1 MRTRKSAFGLLAASV
16 AAVLIAAGCGTSG
29 SSPKG
34 SSARAQTV
42 IFDMDQGK
50 PGSITNFNPY
60 GDNGGNGLVQAVY
73 EPLFIS
79 NVATGELEPWLAK
92 SLTHSS
98 DFKTWTVQLRN
109 GITWSDGV
117 PFTAQDVVYTLGL
130 VKAGKVS
137 LSTDVSDITATAP
150 DAHTV
155 VLSLTKPNPLLGIT
169 LFDTSLQSTTLVVLP
184 EHIWSKQ
191 GDVTTFTNYDLKK
204 GWPVGTGPYKLTA
217 VTPNTFTYTERS
229 DYWGAKAGFQ
239 SLPAPKTL
247 QWTALGTESTRASA
261 MASGDLDVGA
271 QFSTG
276 TYQSLAARDH
286 SIQTWQKTTP
296 YGQPDVCGYSLDFNT
311 LKAPWNN
318 PQLRWA
324 VDYSIDRDKLISVA
338 FSGASKAMLTPFPD
352 FPAIDKIVSDLSGD
366 AKTGYDNAGT
376 FSLQKAQQ
384 LFQAAGYSKDSSGI
398 YEKGGQKLSLVV
410 NNFDAAPK
418 NAVTAALVEQL
429 RQAGIDASQNKMT
442 VPNFVDAETSG
453 NFAANV
459 FFGSCGS
466 TTNPWA
472 SLDRFNVSHFQPLG
486 QKISGFYANPFRWDT
501 PAAKQ
506 YSQIVDQLGQTDPAD
521 SSTVQDL
528 VNQALGIWYQ
538 ELPMVPLLNNYEINP
553 VSNQYWTN
561 WPTADNPYVWGL
573 YVSASVQK
581 LLHEL
586 KPAK

>member
-1 MRTRKSAFGLLAASV
+1 MRTRKSAIGLLAAGV
-16 AAVLIAAGCGTSG
+16 AAMLLASGCGS
-29 SSPKG
+29 SSPSAKT
-34 SSARAQTV
+34 SARAQTL

-50 PGSITNFNPY
+50 PGSTTNFNPY

-73 EPLFIS
+73 EPLFIT
-79 NVATGELEPWLAK
+79 NVATGELEPWLAE
-92 SLTHSS
+92 SLDHDS
-98 DFKTWTVQLRN
+98 DYKTWTVKLRA
-109 GITWSDGV
+109 GITWSDGQA
-117 PFTAQDVVYTLGL
+117 FTAQDVVYTLGL
-130 VKAGKVS
+130 VKDAKVG
-137 LSTDVSDITATAP
+137 LSTDLSEVTATATDP
-150 DAHTV
+150 RTV
-155 VLSLTKPNPLLGIT
+155 TLTVTKPDPLLGIR
-169 LFDTSLQSTTLVVLP
+169 LFDTALQSTTLVVLP
-184 EHIWSKQ
+184 EHIWSTQK
-191 GDVTTFTNYDLKK
+191 DITTFTNFDLKK
-204 GWPVGTGPYKLTA
+204 GWPVGTGPYQLTA
-217 VTPNTFTYTERS
+217 VTPNTFTYKERG

-276 TYQSLAARDH
+276 TYQSLVGRDQG
-286 SIQTWQKTTP
+286 IQTWEKNTP

-311 LKAPWNN
+311 LKAPWSD

-324 VDYSIDRDKLISVA
+324 VNYAIDRSKLVSVA

-352 FPAIDKIVSDLSGD
+352 FPAINEIVSGLTGD
-366 AKTGYDNAGT
+366 AKAGYDKAGT
-376 FSLQKAQQ
+376 FSLEKSQE
-384 LFQAAGYSKDSSGI
+384 LFQAAGYTKDGSGT
-398 YEKGGQKLSLVV
+398 YAKNGKKLSLVV

-429 RQAGIDASQNKMT
+429 RQAGIDATQNKMT
-442 VPNFVDAETSG
+442 VPNFVDAEMAG

-472 SLDRFNVSHFQPLG
+472 SLDRFNVSHFEPAG
-486 QKISGFYANPFRWDT
+486 TKISGFYANPFRWDT

-506 YSQIVDQLGQTDPAD
+506 YSQLVDELAQVDPSD
-521 SSTVQDL
+521 SSKVQDL
-528 VNQALGIWYQ
+528 VSQALGIWYQ

-553 VSNQYWTN
+553 VSNRYWTN
-561 WPTADNPYVWGL
+561 WPTADNAYVWGL

-581 LLHEL
+581 LLHTI